1 MTILLAILIAVS
13 PLTQPIEPTEQ
24 MIVVAEIER
33 IADKYPD
40 WSSEY
45 TIGVFDC
52 SEMSAYVSYRLTVLE
67 IENRIVVG
75 ESRGYRH
82 AWVETKD
89 TTIECT
95 SLTVYTEQEVY
106 YFQSQPRW
114 EPSDYKV
121 VEART
126 VGGNEWD
133 WFNVPLLQ
141 GTNPLPY

>member
-1 MTILLAILIAVS
+1 MKAIIVAVMVTMLL
-13 PLTQPIEPTEQ
+13 LTQPLEPTEQ
-24 MIVVAEIER
+24 MIVVAEVQR
-33 IADKYPD
+33 IAEKYPT
-40 WSSEY
+40 WSESFELG
-45 TIGVFDC
+45 IFDC
-52 SEMSAYVSYRLTVLE
+52 SEMSAYISYRLTVLE

-75 ESRGYRH
+75 VNRGYYH

-89 TTIECT
+89 TVIECT
-95 SLTVYTEQEVY
+95 SLTVYAEQEVY

-133 WFNVPLLQ
+133 WFNVPLLKEVIQ
-141 GTNPLPY
+141 